1 MQMFFKFFERFIYFF
16 FDVQY
21 DWEIGFVK
29 QNISDYI
36 FSTKKSKVKWLK
48 MPRNVF
54 WADPFILYRNSQYYV
69 FYEELN
75 KNQGYGTINCMVFDS
90 TIKMLS
96 NDIVIDEGVHFS
108 FPYLI
113 EDGKDI
119 YMLPETSLKNE
130 LALYKAIDFPLI
142 WEKQSV
148 LLNLPAMDSIVF
160 REGGYWYLLY
170 SDANRDDGS
179 LFYRKSKD
187 LVISWELIE
196 EVLISKSFHNTR
208 SAGNVIKYKDQLYRP
223 TQKCDNYYGEAVVLN
238 IIDFGNNKLNEEEVK
253 LIHYNNRFVKGFH
266 TISSCKNITFVDRRR
281 YRLFFNNFRK
291 IF

>member
-1 MQMFFKFFERFIYFF
+1 MLMFFKFIERLIYFF

-21 DWEIGFVK
+21 DWEIGFLKMSVE
-29 QNISDYI
+29 DYV
-36 FSTKKSKVKWLK
+36 FSSKRKKIKWLK
-48 MPRNVF
+48 MPRDVF

-75 KNQGYGTINCMVFDS
+75 KNKGYGTINCMVFDS
-90 TIKMLS
+90 SMKMLS

-113 EDGKDI
+113 EEGKDI

-160 REGGYWYLLY
+160 REGGYWHLLY

-187 LVISWELIE
+187 LVISWEPIE

-208 SAGNVIKYKDQLYRP
+208 SAGNVVKYNDQLYRP
-223 TQKCDNYYGEAVVLN
+223 TQKCDNYYGESIV
-238 IIDFGNNKLNEEEVK
+238 INKINLNELVESEFKV
-253 LIHYNNRFVKGFH
+253 IDNNHYFIKGFH
-266 TISSCKNITFVDRRR
+266 TLSFVKNVIFVDRRR
-281 YRLFFNNFRK
+281 YRLYFNWFKK
-291 IF
+291 ILK